1 MMDTFEFNP
10 LNPLNIHYSRLA
22 LSVVFGM
29 LLDLITYSH
38 LWGVFGITWILII
51 TVVNYQSVIQVG
63 KLIVNHD
70 LVYKLQLLINSDNLT
85 DQRMTPYGREVAHS
99 VIFQIKNYANHIRLT
114 IFPNGIKN
122 SRNIDDLANAISRIF
137 NAEVEKAPNSRYDS
151 VTYIIKKYPT
161 NRLDVTQHE
170 LF

>member
-1 MMDTFEFNP
+1 MMDNFEFNP
-10 LNPLNIHYSRLA
+10 LKPLNIHYGKLA
-22 LSVVFGM
+22 LSVVIGM
-29 LLDLITYSH
+29 LLDLATYSH
-38 LWGVFGITWILII
+38 LWGIFGITWITII
-51 TVVNYQSVIQVG
+51 ILVNYQSVIQLV

-99 VIFQIKNYANHIRLT
+99 VIFQIKNYANYIRLT

-122 SRNIDDLANAISRIF
+122 SRNIDDLANDISRIF

-151 VTYIIKKYPT
+151 VTYIVKKCPT
-161 NRLDVTQHE
+161 NRLDVTHHE

>member
-1 MMDTFEFNP
+1 MMDNFEFNP
-10 LNPLNIHYSRLA
+10 LNPLNIHYGKLV
-22 LSVVFGM
+22 LSVMIGM
-29 LLDLITYSH
+29 LLDLATYSH
-38 LWGVFGITWILII
+38 LWGIFGITWILII
-51 TVVNYQSVIQVG
+51 IFVNYESMIQFV
-63 KLIVNHD
+63 KLTINHE
-70 LVYKLQLLINSDNLT
+70 LVYKLQLLINSDNLE

-122 SRNIDDLANAISRIF
+122 SHIIDDLGNDISRIF

-151 VTYIIKKYPT
+151 VTYIVKKYPT
-161 NRLDVTQHE
+161 NRLDVTHHE